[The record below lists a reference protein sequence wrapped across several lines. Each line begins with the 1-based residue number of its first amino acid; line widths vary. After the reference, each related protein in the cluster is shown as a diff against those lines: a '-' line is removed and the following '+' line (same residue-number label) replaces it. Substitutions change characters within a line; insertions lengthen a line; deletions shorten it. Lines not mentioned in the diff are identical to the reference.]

1 MFLLVLGQVSSKV
14 AAKSYM
20 EIVDN
25 SYLGSSDEVSFH
37 CYPHYFI
44 YLSSHLVKQ
53 VSDSIRFT
61 GTWMQFYLVLHLHG
75 LLIFAALTVF
85 VLCRTSTKM

>member
-37 CYPHYFI
+37 CYPHYYILEFS
-44 YLSSHLVKQ
+44 LSEAS
-53 VSDSIRFT
+53 F
-61 GTWMQFYLVLHLHG
+61 
-75 LLIFAALTVF
+75 
-85 VLCRTSTKM
+85 